1 MFHKQQNM
9 RCALRRWIWLLLVC
23 PLTAPAQETEPS
35 LHTTV
40 NEVMLDVVVRDKK
53 AHTIRD
59 LRPEEVKVFEDGV
72 PQTLRHFEFFEGHL
86 MPTTTPQPSP
96 AAPACAPP
104 VRASSPLNN
113 VQELR
118 DISVVSVVVAN
129 LDQQG
134 RKVTLDTMR
143 DFVKTQLRPNTFVG
157 VFWLGRG
164 SIRAVQ
170 SYTNDAGKI
179 SDAMMRAVEGVG
191 IEGRP
196 TLQGLRRVGESG
208 WDGDAGELSD
218 PNSLGLDTSDQPVT
232 GPADAVSRAIA
243 NMMSSQ
249 WIGEMHDVYQD
260 SMSFL
265 TRLSELVQ
273 SQAAIPG
280 RKVVLL
286 FSSGLPMHPDAVEV
300 LNNVISSANRA
311 NVSVYAIDT
320 TPYGRADLSNSRR
333 MLAVAAQ
340 ASRARQMAQVSGGSQ
355 EVTPIEVAAPQL
367 AEASIRADTRGNL
380 GTLAEGTGGALLSTS
395 MDLPKALGRVLEEVQ
410 THYELT
416 YSPLN
421 SDADGKFRNVE
432 VKVSRPGAVVFARSG
447 YFALPL
453 FNERQIYPFEM
464 VTLKALNTKPLPRQF
479 DFHAAALQFR
489 PGLKSTQYS
498 FVFEVPTSDLTMVE
512 EKPWEKVHVDV
523 TVLVKDERGQVVQKI
538 SRDIPYQMPISKKDE
553 LKRGVVSFTA
563 PFLLDPGRYT
573 LETAVVDRQSMKAS
587 VHRSTLVVG
596 HGSGLSMSD
605 IALVRRVD
613 AIDGPANGADPLQAK
628 GGKVMPELS
637 GSVTPGSGAQVQ
649 FYAAA
654 YPPLPMDAPIEV
666 SMEIVRDGQP
676 LVRSALSEVPA
687 ETSGVVPVLVG
698 VPSDKLPPG
707 HYEAQL
713 TFLYKGQN
721 VSNVTAF
728 TVDAQNQGVH
738 GN

>member
-1 MFHKQQNM
+1 M
-9 RCALRRWIWLLLVC
+9 RCWIWLLLAF
-23 PLTAPAQETEPS
+23 PLAAPAQETEPS
-35 LHTTV
+35 LRTSV

-53 AHTIRD
+53 AHIIRD

-86 MPTTTPQPSP
+86 MPKPASQPAP
-96 AAPACAPP
+96 ATAANACAPP
-104 VRASSPLNN
+104 VHSSSPPNN

-118 DISVVSVVVAN
+118 DISVVSVLVAN

-143 DFVKTQLRPNTFVG
+143 DFVKTQLQPNTYVG

-164 SIRAVQ
+164 SIRSVQ
-170 SYTNDAGKI
+170 SYTNDPGKI

-191 IEGRP
+191 TEGRP

-208 WDGDAGELSD
+208 WDGDAGELND
-218 PNSLGLDTSDQPVT
+218 PNNLGLDTSDQPVT
-232 GPADAVSRAIA
+232 GAADAVSRAIA
-243 NMMSSQ
+243 SMMSSQ

-260 SMSFL
+260 SMSYL

-286 FSSGLPMHPDAVEV
+286 FSSGLPVHPDAVEV
-300 LNNVISSANRA
+300 FNSVISSANRA

-333 MLAVAAQ
+333 MLAIAAQ
-340 ASRARQMAQVSGGSQ
+340 ASRARQMAQVNGGDQS
-355 EVTPIEVAAPQL
+355 VTPIEVAAPQL

-380 GTLAEGTGGALLSTS
+380 GTLAEHTGGALLSTS

-410 THYELT
+410 THYELS

-489 PGLKSTQYS
+489 PGLKRTQYS
-498 FVFEVPTSDLTMVE
+498 FVFEVPTTDLTMVE

-563 PFLLDPGRYT
+563 PFLLAPGRYT
-573 LETAVVDRQSMKAS
+573 LETAAVDRQSMKAS

-596 HGSGLSMSD
+596 QGSGLSMSD

-628 GGKVMPELS
+628 GGKVTPELS
-637 GSVTPGSGAQVQ
+637 GSVTPQSGAQVQ

-654 YPPLPMDAPIEV
+654 YPPLPMDAPIAV
-666 SMEIVRDGQP
+666 SMEIVRDGQA

-698 VPSDKLPPG
+698 IPREKLPPG

-713 TFLYKGQN
+713 TFIYKGQN

-728 TVDAQNQGVH
+728 TVDEQN
-738 GN
+738 